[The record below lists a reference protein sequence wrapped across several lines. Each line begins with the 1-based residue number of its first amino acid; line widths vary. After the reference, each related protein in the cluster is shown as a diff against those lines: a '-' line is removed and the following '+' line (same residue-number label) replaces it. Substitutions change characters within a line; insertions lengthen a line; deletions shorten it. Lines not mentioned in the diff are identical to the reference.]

1 MIESDIIDKGGN
13 FIAGADKWG
22 TLSVTVFFVI
32 IFLLLVFG
40 LCYFMKFLLGE
51 IKRSV
56 DENTEATKDNA
67 AMNREIAKGISEANQ
82 NTSKNKEVVSKISSR
97 QDEIHENV
105 KEILRIARDKG
116 K

>member
-1 MIESDIIDKGGN
+1 MGN
-13 FIAGADKWG
+13 LKRNR
-22 TLSVTVFFVI
+22 
-32 IFLLLVFG
+32 IFCAYFSAFGFRALLF
-40 LCYFMKFLLGE
+40 YE
-51 IKRSV
+51 ISAWRNKKKCRRKYGSY
-56 DENTEATKDNA
+56 ERQH
-67 AMNREIAKGISEANQ
+67 REIAKGISEANQ